1 MVCLR
6 STLVLALCAI
16 SASAAPSVGQPEG
29 QLLDKRQGTAALDT
43 VTCGSNSYS
52 RAKVEAATAE
62 GCRLNAA
69 GQTLGTNR
77 YPHTFN
83 NREKL
88 VFSASGPFQE
98 FPILSSGQNFTG
110 RSPGPDRVVFN
121 PNIGGKCTYVGSM
134 THTGASG
141 NGFLLCTTKQSQAQ
155 TKSDKS
161 AASSLGGTLGKGT
174 AATVLSMLMHARL

>member
-16 SASAAPSVGQPEG
+16 SASAAPSAG
-29 QLLDKRQGTAALDT
+29 QLLDKRQGTTALDT

-52 RAKVEAATAE
+52 RTQIEAATAE

-69 GQTLGTNR
+69 GQTLGNNR

-88 VFSASGPFQE
+88 VFAAGGPFQE
-98 FPILSSGQNFTG
+98 FPILSNGQNFTG

-141 NGFLLCTTKQSQAQ
+141 NGFLLCTTKQSRSQ
-155 TKSDKS
+155 TQSDKS

-174 AATVLSMLMHARL
+174 AATVLSMLINARL